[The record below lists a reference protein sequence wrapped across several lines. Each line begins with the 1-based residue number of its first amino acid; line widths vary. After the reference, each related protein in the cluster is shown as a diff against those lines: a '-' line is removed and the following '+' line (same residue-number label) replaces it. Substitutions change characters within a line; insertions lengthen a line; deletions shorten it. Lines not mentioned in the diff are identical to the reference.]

1 MDPYKVLG
9 LSPGASDD
17 EIKKAYRT
25 LARRYHPDAN
35 PGDKTAE
42 QKMKEINAAY
52 DMLINH
58 KYDPA
63 SGASTASSGG
73 ASYSDPFG
81 GYNPFGRQLPHLRP
95 IRLRRLL

>member
-25 LARRYHPDAN
+25 LAKRYHPDAN

-63 SGASTASSGG
+63 SGASTRIFRRRKLQRSVRWVQSLR
-73 ASYSDPFG
+73 
-81 GYNPFGRQLPHLRP
+81 RQLPHLRP
-95 IRLRRLL
+95 VRLRRLL

>member
-25 LARRYHPDAN
+25 LAKRYHPDAN

-42 QKMKEINAAY
+42 QKMK
-52 DMLINH
+52 
-58 KYDPA
+58 
-63 SGASTASSGG
+63 
-73 ASYSDPFG
+73 
-81 GYNPFGRQLPHLRP
+81 
-95 IRLRRLL
+95 